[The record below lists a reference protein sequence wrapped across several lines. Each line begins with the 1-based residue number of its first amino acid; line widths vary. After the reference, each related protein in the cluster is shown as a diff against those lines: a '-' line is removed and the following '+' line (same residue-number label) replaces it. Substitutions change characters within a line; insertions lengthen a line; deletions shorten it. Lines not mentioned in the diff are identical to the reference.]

1 MAIYSLLLMLLLV
14 VGAPY
19 WLVRMMTSGRYRA
32 GLWGRLGR
40 VPVGVKA
47 AGVEAA
53 EAGKDLVWVHAVS
66 VGEVLAASAMVR
78 ELQGVGLAVAVSTT
92 TMAGQELAKKRFPEC
107 AVFYMP
113 LDFAV
118 VVRRYLAALR
128 PRLVVTM
135 ESELWPNVIR
145 ECKRAGVPLAVVNA
159 RVSDRSF
166 PRYMRLRAVWGP
178 RLREVTLFLAQSE
191 ETAERLRR
199 MGVTSEKV
207 RVTGNLKFDVRA
219 PKQSGM
225 AEKIRELAAGRPI
238 LVAGST
244 ADRLKN
250 DGLSE
255 DEIVIQAWE
264 GTLRREMG
272 VMLVLAPRH
281 TDRFGEVESVASEF
295 RYRKASELMGR
306 GGTDVKESTL
316 PFANGAKGGAPA
328 LVEGPPGL
336 VVLPPTHD
344 GDAVMY
350 GAPGFVDLV
359 EIVLLDTIG
368 DLASVYSVG
377 AVAFVGGSLV
387 AKGGHNPLEPAQ
399 FGVPV
404 VMGPSYENFK
414 EIVGAM
420 READAIR
427 IVGRGELTAA
437 LVELM
442 TDRAG
447 AEAMGARGR
456 AVFEAQSGATGRTV
470 TALMELVGV
479 RGG

>member
-1 MAIYSLLLMLLLV
+1 MAVYSLLLLAVLLV
-14 VGAPY
+14 GSPY

-40 VPVGVKA
+40 VP

-53 EAGKDLVWVHAVS
+53 GAAAAEAGRDLVWVHAVS

-78 ELQGVGLAVAVSTT
+78 ELQGVGLVVAMSTT

-107 AVFYMP
+107 VVFYMP
-113 LDFAV
+113 LDFGV
-118 VVRRYLAALR
+118 VVRRYLRALR
-128 PRLVVTM
+128 PKLVVTM

-166 PRYMRLRAVWGP
+166 PRYMQLRAVWGP

-199 MGVTSEKV
+199 MGVAAERV
-207 RVTGNLKFDVRA
+207 RVTGNLKFDVKAGEATAMTRRVGA
-219 PKQSGM
+219 WVAKVGV
-225 AEKIRELAAGRPI
+225 ELV
-238 LVAGST
+238 VAGST
-244 ADRLKN
+244 LLGEEEALLDVWLEVQRK
-250 DGLSE
+250 SSP
-255 DEIVIQAWE
+255 AAS
-264 GTLRREMG
+264 
-272 VMLVLAPRH
+272 MLLIAPRH
-281 TDRFGEVESVASEF
+281 TDRFDEVFGLIGEQGYVPVRCSSLADVGEESLLS
-295 RYRKASELMGR
+295 G
-306 GGTDVKESTL
+306 
-316 PFANGAKGGAPA
+316 N
-328 LVEGPPGL
+328 
-336 VVLPPTHD
+336 VVL
-344 GDAVMY
+344 
-350 GAPGFVDLV
+350 
-359 EIVLLDTIG
+359 LLDTIG
-368 DLASVYSVG
+368 DLASMYSVG

-420 READAIR
+420 KDADAIR
-427 IVGRGELTAA
+427 IVGREELTAA

-442 TDRAG
+442 TDRG
-447 AEAMGARGR
+447 RAETMGARGR

>member
-1 MAIYSLLLMLLLV
+1 MAVYSLLLLMVLV
-14 VGAPY
+14 LGAPY
-19 WLVRMMTSGRYRA
+19 WLVRMLTSGRYRA

-40 VPVGVKA
+40 VPEGVKA
-47 AGVEAA
+47 AGNSAA
-53 EAGKDLVWVHAVS
+53 SAGKALVWVHAVS
-66 VGEVLAASAMVR
+66 VGEVLAASSMVTA
-78 ELQGVGLAVAVSTT
+78 LQEAGLAVVVSTT
-92 TMAGQELAKKRFPEC
+92 TQAGQELAKKKFAEC

-118 VVRRYLAALR
+118 VVRRYLGALR
-128 PRLVVTM
+128 PRLVVMM

-145 ECKRAGVPLAVVNA
+145 ECKGAGVPLAVVNA

-166 PRYMRLRAVWGP
+166 PRYMRLRAIWGP

-199 MGVTSEKV
+199 MGVAGERV

-219 PKQSGM
+219 GETTAM
-225 AEKIRELAAGRPI
+225 TRRVGALAAKVGVE
-238 LVAGST
+238 LVVAGST
-244 ADRLKN
+244 LAGEEEAL
-250 DGLSE
+250 L
-255 DEIVIQAWE
+255 EIWLEVQ
-264 GTLRREMG
+264 RRCSPTAS
-272 VMLVLAPRH
+272 MLLIAPRH
-281 TDRFGEVESVASEF
+281 TIRFDEVFALIGKQGYVPVRCSSLPEAGEESFLS
-295 RYRKASELMGR
+295 G
-306 GGTDVKESTL
+306 
-316 PFANGAKGGAPA
+316 N
-328 LVEGPPGL
+328 
-336 VVLPPTHD
+336 VVL
-344 GDAVMY
+344 
-350 GAPGFVDLV
+350 
-359 EIVLLDTIG
+359 LLDTIG

-404 VMGPSYENFK
+404 VMGESYENFK

-420 READAIR
+420 RDADAIR
-427 IVGRGELTAA
+427 IVSREGLGEA

-470 TALMELVGV
+470 AALMELVEV

>member
-1 MAIYSLLLMLLLV
+1 MAIYSLLLMLVLV
-14 VGAPY
+14 VGSPY
-19 WLVRMMTSGRYRA
+19 WLVRMLTSGRYRA

-40 VPVGVKA
+40 VPAGVKA
-47 AGVEAA
+47 AGGAAA

-78 ELQGVGLAVAVSTT
+78 ELQSAGLVVAVSTT
-92 TMAGQELAKKRFPEC
+92 TMAGQELAKKRFAEC

-113 LDFAV
+113 LDFGV
-118 VVRRYLAALR
+118 VVRRYLAALK
-128 PRLVVTM
+128 PKLVVTM

-199 MGVTSEKV
+199 MGVTKERV
-207 RVTGNLKFDVRA
+207 RVTGNLKYDVRT
-219 PKQSGM
+219 PMESRM
-225 AEKIRELAAGRPI
+225 AERIRELAGRRPI

-244 ADRLKN
+244 VARLK
-250 DGLSE
+250 DDALSE

-264 GTLRREMG
+264 GELRRMG

-281 TDRFGEVESVASEF
+281 TDRFGEVESVVSEF
-295 RYRKASELMGR
+295 QYRKASEL
-306 GGTDVKESTL
+306 TL
-316 PFANGAKGGAPA
+316 
-328 LVEGPPGL
+328 EGSPRDSMTI
-336 VVLPPTHD
+336 PPTHD
-344 GDAVMY
+344 GEAVMY
-350 GAPGFVDLV
+350 GAPGFVDQV
-359 EIVLLDTIG
+359 EILLLDTIG

-420 READAIR
+420 RDADAIR
-427 IVGRGELTAA
+427 IVRREELGGA

-442 TDRAG
+442 TDRVR

-456 AVFEAQSGATGRTV
+456 AVFEAQSGATERTV
-470 TALMELVGV
+470 TALMELLGV

>member
-1 MAIYSLLLMLLLV
+1 LMAIYSLLLLLVLV
-14 VGAPY
+14 VGSPY
-19 WLVRMMTSGRYRA
+19 WLVRMLTSGRYRA

-40 VPVGVKA
+40 VPAEVKA
-47 AGVEAA
+47 AGAA
-53 EAGKDLVWVHAVS
+53 AAKSGRALVWVHAVS
-66 VGEVLAASAMVR
+66 VGEVLAASAMVK
-78 ELQGVGLAVAVSTT
+78 ELQSAGLVVAVSTT
-92 TMAGQELAKKRFPEC
+92 TMAGQELAKKRFAEC

-113 LDFAV
+113 LDFGV
-118 VVRRYLAALR
+118 VVRRYLSALR
-128 PRLVVTM
+128 PKLVVTM

-166 PRYMRLRAVWGP
+166 PRYMQLRAVWGP
-178 RLREVTLFLAQSE
+178 RLREVTMFLAQSE

-199 MGVTSEKV
+199 MGVTKERV
-207 RVTGNLKFDVRA
+207 RVTGNLKYDVRT
-219 PKQSGM
+219 PMESRMVERIRGL
-225 AEKIRELAAGRPI
+225 AEGRPI

-244 ADRLKN
+244 VARLK
-250 DGLSE
+250 DDALSE
-255 DEIVIQAWE
+255 EEIVIQAWE
-264 GTLRREMG
+264 GELRRMG
-272 VMLVLAPRH
+272 GMLVLAPRH
-281 TDRFGEVESVASEF
+281 TDRFAEVESVVSEF
-295 RYRKASELMGR
+295 RYRKASELTLESSDADDE
-306 GGTDVKESTL
+306 GTP
-316 PFANGAKGGAPA
+316 PFAKNAK
-328 LVEGPPGL
+328 
-336 VVLPPTHD
+336 D
-344 GDAVMY
+344 
-350 GAPGFVDLV
+350 GAPGLVDLV

-420 READAIR
+420 KEADAIR
-427 IVGRGELTAA
+427 IVGREELSAA

-470 TALMELVGV
+470 TALMELLGV

>member
-1 MAIYSLLLMLLLV
+1 MAVYSLLLMLVLV

-19 WLVRMMTSGRYRA
+19 WLVRMLTSGRYRA

-40 VPVGVKA
+40 VPEGVKA
-47 AGVEAA
+47 AGDSAA
-53 EAGKDLVWVHAVS
+53 SAGKALVWVHAVS
-66 VGEVLAASAMVR
+66 VGEVLAASSMVTALR
-78 ELQGVGLAVAVSTT
+78 EAGLVVVVSTT
-92 TMAGQELAKKRFPEC
+92 TQAGQELAKKRFAEC

-118 VVRRYLAALR
+118 VVRRYLGALR
-128 PRLVVTM
+128 PKLVVMM

-145 ECKRAGVPLAVVNA
+145 ECKGAGVPLAVVNA

-199 MGVTSEKV
+199 MGVEGERV
-207 RVTGNLKFDVRA
+207 RVTGNLKFDVRVGETTA
-219 PKQSGM
+219 MTRRVG
-225 AEKIRELAAGRPI
+225 ALAAKVGVE
-238 LVAGST
+238 LVVAGST
-244 ADRLKN
+244 LAGEEEAL
-250 DGLSE
+250 L
-255 DEIVIQAWE
+255 EIWLEVQ
-264 GTLRREMG
+264 RRCSPTAS
-272 VMLVLAPRH
+272 MLLIAPRH
-281 TDRFGEVESVASEF
+281 TIRFDEVFALIGKQGYVPVRCSSLPEAGEESFLS
-295 RYRKASELMGR
+295 G
-306 GGTDVKESTL
+306 
-316 PFANGAKGGAPA
+316 N
-328 LVEGPPGL
+328 
-336 VVLPPTHD
+336 VVL
-344 GDAVMY
+344 
-350 GAPGFVDLV
+350 
-359 EIVLLDTIG
+359 LLDTIG

-404 VMGPSYENFK
+404 VMGESYENFK

-420 READAIR
+420 RDADAIR
-427 IVGRGELTAA
+427 IVRREGLGEA

-470 TALMELVGV
+470 AALMELVEV

>member
-1 MAIYSLLLMLLLV
+1 MAVYSLLLLAVLV
-14 VGAPY
+14 VGSPY

-40 VPVGVKA
+40 VPAGVKA
-47 AGVEAA
+47 AGDSAA
-53 EAGKDLVWVHAVS
+53 KAGRALVWVHAVS

-78 ELQGVGLAVAVSTT
+78 ELQGAGLVVAVSTT

-107 AVFYMP
+107 VVFYMP
-113 LDFAV
+113 LDFGV

-145 ECKRAGVPLAVVNA
+145 ECKRAGIPLTVVNA

-199 MGVTSEKV
+199 MGVAGEKV
-207 RVTGNLKFDVRA
+207 RVTGNLKFDVKVGEATAMTRRVGA
-219 PKQSGM
+219 WVAKVGV
-225 AEKIRELAAGRPI
+225 ELV
-238 LVAGST
+238 VAGST
-244 ADRLKN
+244 LLGEEEALLEVWLEVQRK
-250 DGLSE
+250 SSP
-255 DEIVIQAWE
+255 VAS
-264 GTLRREMG
+264 
-272 VMLVLAPRH
+272 MLLIAPRH
-281 TDRFGEVESVASEF
+281 TDRFDEVFGLIGKQGYVPVRCSSLADAGEESLLS
-295 RYRKASELMGR
+295 G
-306 GGTDVKESTL
+306 
-316 PFANGAKGGAPA
+316 N
-328 LVEGPPGL
+328 
-336 VVLPPTHD
+336 VVL
-344 GDAVMY
+344 
-350 GAPGFVDLV
+350 
-359 EIVLLDTIG
+359 LLDTIG
-368 DLASVYSVG
+368 DLASMYSVG

-420 READAIR
+420 KDADAIR
-427 IVGRGELTAA
+427 IVRREELGGA

-442 TDRAG
+442 TDRVG
-447 AEAMGARGR
+447 AEAMGARGL

>member
-1 MAIYSLLLMLLLV
+1 MAIYSLLLMLVLV
-14 VGAPY
+14 LGAPY

-32 GLWGRLGR
+32 GLLGRLGR
-40 VPVGVKA
+40 VPAGVKA
-47 AGVEAA
+47 AGESAA
-53 EAGKDLVWVHAVS
+53 KAGQALVWVHAVS
-66 VGEVLAASAMVR
+66 VGEVLAASAMVK
-78 ELQGVGLAVAVSTT
+78 ELQSAGLAVAVSTT

-107 AVFYMP
+107 SVFYMP
-113 LDFAV
+113 LDFGV
-118 VVRRYLAALR
+118 VVRRYLGALR

-199 MGVTSEKV
+199 MGVVSERV
-207 RVTGNLKFDVRA
+207 RVTGNLKFDVKVGEVTAMTR
-219 PKQSGM
+219 
-225 AEKIRELAAGRPI
+225 RLAGLLEGI
-238 LVAGST
+238 DLVVAGST
-244 ADRLKN
+244 LRGEEEALLEVWKEVQKKAMQKN
-250 DGLSE
+250 WFG
-255 DEIVIQAWE
+255 VAE
-264 GTLRREMG
+264 GSQRIS
-272 VMLVLAPRH
+272 MLLIAPRH
-281 TDRFGEVESVASEF
+281 TDRFDEVWELVFKKKGYPVLRCSQIPADADTMSEDFFFTGEV
-295 RYRKASELMGR
+295 
-306 GGTDVKESTL
+306 
-316 PFANGAKGGAPA
+316 
-328 LVEGPPGL
+328 
-336 VVLPPTHD
+336 
-344 GDAVMY
+344 
-350 GAPGFVDLV
+350 
-359 EIVLLDTIG
+359 ILLLNTIG

-427 IVGRGELTAA
+427 IVGREELKDA
-437 LVELM
+437 LVDLL
-442 TDRAG
+442 TDRVG

>member
-1 MAIYSLLLMLLLV
+1 MSVAGYRTVKIWMAIYSLLLMLVLV
-14 VGAPY
+14 LGAPY

-32 GLWGRLGR
+32 GLLGRLGR
-40 VPVGVKA
+40 VPAGVKA
-47 AGVEAA
+47 AGESAA
-53 EAGKDLVWVHAVS
+53 KAGQALVWVHAVS
-66 VGEVLAASAMVR
+66 VGEVLAASAMVK
-78 ELQGVGLAVAVSTT
+78 ELQSAGLAVAVSTT

-107 AVFYMP
+107 SVFYMP
-113 LDFAV
+113 LDFGV
-118 VVRRYLAALR
+118 VVRRYLGALR

-199 MGVTSEKV
+199 MGVVSERV
-207 RVTGNLKFDVRA
+207 RVTGNLKFDVKVGEVTAMTR
-219 PKQSGM
+219 
-225 AEKIRELAAGRPI
+225 RLAGLLEGI
-238 LVAGST
+238 DLVVAGST
-244 ADRLKN
+244 LRGEEEALLEVWKEVQKKAMQKN
-250 DGLSE
+250 WFG
-255 DEIVIQAWE
+255 VAE
-264 GTLRREMG
+264 GSQRIS
-272 VMLVLAPRH
+272 MLLIAPRH
-281 TDRFGEVESVASEF
+281 TDRFDEVWELVFKKKGYPVLRCSQIPADADTMSEDFFFTGEVI
-295 RYRKASELMGR
+295 L
-306 GGTDVKESTL
+306 
-316 PFANGAKGGAPA
+316 
-328 LVEGPPGL
+328 
-336 VVLPPTHD
+336 
-344 GDAVMY
+344 
-350 GAPGFVDLV
+350 
-359 EIVLLDTIG
+359 LLDTIG

-427 IVGRGELTAA
+427 IVGREELKDA
-437 LVELM
+437 LVDLL
-442 TDRAG
+442 TDRVG